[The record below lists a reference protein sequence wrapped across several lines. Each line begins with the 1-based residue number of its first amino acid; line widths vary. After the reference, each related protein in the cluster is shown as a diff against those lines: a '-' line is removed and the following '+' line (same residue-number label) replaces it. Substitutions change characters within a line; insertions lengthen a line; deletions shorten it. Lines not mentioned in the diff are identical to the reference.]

1 MCFWTWTTATASC
14 LASLPS
20 IYLSCYSQGDHVTIL
35 SKILQWLPIFHRT
48 KSRTLNQH
56 SESLGIWSCHL
67 PPFLPLP
74 WRPSSPKELLVPRT
88 RQSDFA
94 FSAFFVM
101 HLPVFRPWHLFSWDG
116 ISSGESSRSS
126 GLLHCHSPPSWTW
139 SRAHYVGTLH
149 CMSTVLPGRASRA
162 CLLVHSQP
170 ASGCPARCLVC
181 GRGPGIGS
189 WTELLA
195 FAPSRLLSH

>member
-1 MCFWTWTTATASC
+1 MSPSC
-14 LASLPS
+14 LKSFNGSPS
-20 IYLSCYSQGDHVTIL
+20 FTEQ
-35 SKILQWLPIFHRT
+35 
-48 KSRTLNQH
+48 
-56 SESLGIWSCHL
+56 SLGPLTSIQSPWASGPALSHH
-67 PPFLPLP
+67 FLPLP
-74 WRPSSPKELLVPRT
+74 WRPSSPKELLVPGT

-94 FSAFFVM
+94 FSAFFFM

-139 SRAHYVGTLH
+139 SRAHYVGILH

-162 CLLVHSQP
+162 CLLVLSQP
-170 ASGCPARCLVC
+170 VSSCPARCLVC

>member
-1 MCFWTWTTATASC
+1 MSPSC
-14 LASLPS
+14 LKSFNGSPS
-20 IYLSCYSQGDHVTIL
+20 FTEQ
-35 SKILQWLPIFHRT
+35 
-48 KSRTLNQH
+48 
-56 SESLGIWSCHL
+56 SLGPLTSIQSPWASGPAISHHSCL
-67 PPFLPLP
+67 YLDAPVAPKNSWFPGRGNL
-74 WRPSSPKELLVPRT
+74 SSA
-88 RQSDFA
+88 FA
-94 FSAFFVM
+94 FAAFFVM

-116 ISSGESSRSS
+116 ISSGEFSWSS

-162 CLLVHSQP
+162 CLLVLSQP
-170 ASGCPARCLVC
+170 ASDCPARCLVC
-181 GRGPGIGS
+181 GRGPEIGS